1 MRLDLAQLRQQTRD
15 RWPDILMA
23 LGIPAEVFTKRR
35 NQPCPACGGSDRFEW
50 IDKGSGRFVCRALD
64 SLGGDGFVLAQHWLG
79 ADFFHAAQAV
89 AQVLNGAKGEPV
101 RVAAAPATT
110 HPQRDQRERL
120 AQLWRAARPVKAND
134 PVGRYLMRRGLS
146 LTTYPSALR
155 YHPALAYWITLHGRP
170 QRLGHFPAMLALVTS
185 PQGINVGLHRTWLTF
200 DGHKA
205 ALLHPI
211 SGEALPAKKLALGRS
226 GDLSGAAV
234 RLYPPT
240 DGRLA
245 LAEGI
250 ETALAVCE
258 GSGLPCWAALSA
270 WGLSHAVLPDEITDL
285 FVMADNDANQ
295 AGQNAARRL
304 ARRMQDDGRQVHL
317 LIPERPDSDWLDV
330 LNEQGESH
338 GQR

>member
-1 MRLDLAQLRQQTRD
+1 MRLDLAQLRQQARD

-35 NQPCPACGGSDRFEW
+35 NQPCPACG
-50 IDKGSGRFVCRALD
+50 
-64 SLGGDGFVLAQHWLG
+64 DGFVLAQHWLG
-79 ADFFHAAQAV
+79 GDFFHAAQAV
-89 AQVLNGAKGEPV
+89 AQVLNGAKGEPA
-101 RVAAAPATT
+101 RVAAAPTA
-110 HPQRDQRERL
+110 HLQRDQRERL
-120 AQLWRAARPVKAND
+120 AQLWRAARPVKTDD

-146 LTTYPSALR
+146 LSTYPRALR

-170 QRLGHFPAMLALVTS
+170 QLLGHFPAMLALVTS
-185 PQGINVGLHRTWLTF
+185 PQGINVGLHRTWLTL

-205 ALLHPI
+205 ALLHPV

-226 GDLSGAAV
+226 GDLSGEAV

-250 ETALAVCE
+250 ETALAVRE

-270 WGLSHAVLPDEITDL
+270 WGLSHAVLPDEITAL

-304 ARRMQDDGRQVHL
+304 ARRMQDDGRPVHL

-330 LNEQGESH
+330 LNEQGEPH